1 MSESTIVIRQYE
13 AHDQPAVRA
22 LFIAVNRG
30 LAPPDKHAAFEAY
43 IARSLV
49 EEIDRIPD
57 YYASR
62 HGSFWVA
69 ADGDEIV
76 GMFGIERLD
85 ATSAELRRMYVAPH
99 ARRRGIAQQMLARAE
114 AVCHDAGYS
123 MLTLSTSEVELAAL
137 AFYRRAG
144 YRLLREEVAA
154 AQTNKTVGGDIR
166 RYYFDKAL

>member
-1 MSESTIVIRQYE
+1 VSECAIVIRPYE
-13 AHDQPAVRA
+13 ARDQAAVRA

-30 LAPPDKHAAFEAY
+30 LAPPDLRDAFEAY
-43 IARSLV
+43 ITRSLA
-49 EEIDRIPD
+49 EEIDRVPD

-69 ADGDEIV
+69 TDGGEIA
-76 GMFGIERLD
+76 GMFGIERVD
-85 ATSAELRRMYVAPH
+85 ETSAELRRMYVASH
-99 ARRRGIAQQMLARAE
+99 ARRRGIARQMLARAE
-114 AVCHDAGYS
+114 AICCQSGYS
-123 MLTLSTSEVELAAL
+123 TLTLSTSQLQQAAL
-137 AFYRRAG
+137 AFYRGAG

>member
-1 MSESTIVIRQYE
+1 MSEFAIVIRPYE
-13 AHDQPAVRA
+13 ARDQPAVRA

-62 HGSFWVA
+62 DGSFWVA
-69 ADGDEIV
+69 GEGDEIV
-76 GMFGIERLD
+76 GMFGIERVD

-114 AVCHDAGYS
+114 AICRESGYS
-123 MLTLSTSEVELAAL
+123 TLMLSTSEVQQAAL
-137 AFYRRAG
+137 AFYRGAG

-154 AQTNKTVGGDIR
+154 AQTNKTIGGDIR